1 MGPFFPFPAMQRQR
15 LWLIL
20 HLGLGLAWIALLAS
34 RAPGPSGLGATGPQV
49 AQMLLGAGWLPSL
62 ALACWQVN
70 HRQWQ
75 ALLLS
80 DLLAAGLL
88 TLVAFTLYLP
98 LFFFNVAWFLP
109 LALLPRGLLSEGLVR
124 LLTGRQGRVCLAF
137 GGQPRATLSR
147 VGANVMAARDVAQ
160 HFATLIA
167 QGDLASAIE
176 LLTDP
181 GRSVHT
187 PEAIKAAVAAMLG
200 GTTGPIRTVRVVE
213 EGTVEDWPGK
223 QPGDVAIVYVALNG
237 DGFSEAVTVTVV
249 EQHGR
254 HLISQLEWGRP

>member
-1 MGPFFPFPAMQRQR
+1 MHPHAGDRCEDLLSASAVNLRFADIRGAGGSPGSTQDGPILGLAVVPCRPFGAPPSSARSSSRVASMQRQR

-70 HRQWQ
+70 HRQWR

-88 TLVAFTLYLP
+88 TLVAVTLYVP

-124 LLTGRQGRVCLAF
+124 LLNAR
-137 GGQPRATLSR
+137 GG
-147 VGANVMAARDVAQ
+147 
-160 HFATLIA
+160 
-167 QGDLASAIE
+167 
-176 LLTDP
+176 
-181 GRSVHT
+181 
-187 PEAIKAAVAAMLG
+187 
-200 GTTGPIRTVRVVE
+200 
-213 EGTVEDWPGK
+213 
-223 QPGDVAIVYVALNG
+223 
-237 DGFSEAVTVTVV
+237 
-249 EQHGR
+249 
-254 HLISQLEWGRP
+254 